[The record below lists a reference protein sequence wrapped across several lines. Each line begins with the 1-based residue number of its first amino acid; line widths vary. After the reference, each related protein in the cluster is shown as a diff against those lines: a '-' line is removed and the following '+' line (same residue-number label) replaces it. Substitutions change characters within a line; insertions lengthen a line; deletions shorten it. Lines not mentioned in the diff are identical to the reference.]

1 MIRDPIDEYLR
12 KLRRRW
18 WWRRDRDRRLA
29 EIEDHLKS
37 AAEDLQVEGRS
48 SHDAARA
55 AVARYHSHAGLW
67 LHHRRVGVAIV
78 AAFAASATFVGLLV
92 LMQSSSGTRAAQQP
106 RSAPPQPVRAA
117 APFAAPI
124 DLEGGSGSGLWGDTT
139 SGPSGQGLGCRSG
152 RRYAMAVSL
161 RNHSASTITI
171 TAVRGPEPAPRI
183 IRRVAVQVRLAPPPS
198 SDGLFIPSLRG
209 WSDSP
214 LVPVAIPPGKGAVV
228 QSNFLMGRCAALR
241 PHQALTV
248 NRAIVVSYR
257 VGDHVGRQEVAAPA
271 AQIILT
277 HGPTIQTCARPQ
289 GATRL
294 IASDITCTLAERTA
308 TSCHQLA
315 HGTWGWC
322 TTASRKWDCTF
333 TSASR
338 AFERCWLPSK
348 RQSISVRWD

>member
-1 MIRDPIDEYLR
+1 
-12 KLRRRW
+12 
-18 WWRRDRDRRLA
+18 
-29 EIEDHLKS
+29 
-37 AAEDLQVEGRS
+37 
-48 SHDAARA
+48 
-55 AVARYHSHAGLW
+55 
-67 LHHRRVGVAIV
+67 
-78 AAFAASATFVGLLV
+78 
-92 LMQSSSGTRAAQQP
+92 
-106 RSAPPQPVRAA
+106 
-117 APFAAPI
+117 
-124 DLEGGSGSGLWGDTT
+124 
-139 SGPSGQGLGCRSG
+139 
-152 RRYAMAVSL
+152 MAVSL
-161 RNHSASTITI
+161 RNHSASTVTI

-198 SDGLFIPSLRG
+198 SEGLFIFSLRR

-214 LVPVAIPPGKGAVV
+214 LVPVAIPPGKAAVV

-257 VGDHVGRQEVAAPA
+257 VGDQMGRQEVAAPA
-271 AQIILT
+271 ARIILT
-277 HGPTIQTCARPQ
+277 RGPTLQACARPQ

-308 TSCHQLA
+308 ASCHRLPN
-315 HGTWGWC
+315 GTGGWC

-348 RQSISVRWD
+348 RQWISVRWD